1 MANNFNDY
9 RREMVLLH
17 IPFRSEDNEVLAENK
32 FIQIYEDNKNL
43 ILERRKEFDCN
54 LDLEKTLE
62 ICRQLGRDDDNE
74 DEQLR
79 TEANVIFE
87 EEPYAR
93 LLQDVN
99 SVVNADIR
107 NATLS
112 KLGAIAK
119 KGKIQWI
126 LNNSTT

>member
-17 IPFRSEDNEVLAENK
+17 IPFRK
-32 FIQIYEDNKNL
+32 
-43 ILERRKEFDCN
+43 RRKEFECN

-79 TEANVIFE
+79 NEANVIFE
-87 EEPYAR
+87 EDPYAR

-99 SVVNADIR
+99 SVVNADI
-107 NATLS
+107 
-112 KLGAIAK
+112 
-119 KGKIQWI
+119 
-126 LNNSTT
+126 